1 VNKNSTLEVK
11 DTKPL
16 DTNLIALQNIHN
28 MADYDS
34 DSSGAEDIETGVTL
48 GYATKDAT
56 GDDFSQ
62 LGGHPVSNFVFA
74 IHSYRTT
81 TDKLSVLAR
90 RDRNSLW
97 SSSKVQSLQRIS
109 QPFAATE

>member
-1 VNKNSTLEVK
+1 
-11 DTKPL
+11 
-16 DTNLIALQNIHN
+16 

-62 LGGHPVSNFVFA
+62 LGGRPVSNFGFC
-74 IHSYRTT
+74 YTFLPK
-81 TDKLSVLAR
+81 DG
-90 RDRNSLW
+90 
-97 SSSKVQSLQRIS
+97 
-109 QPFAATE
+109 

>member
-1 VNKNSTLEVK
+1 
-11 DTKPL
+11 
-16 DTNLIALQNIHN
+16 

-62 LGGHPVSNFVFA
+62 LGGYPVS
-74 IHSYRTT
+74 
-81 TDKLSVLAR
+81 LSTS
-90 RDRNSLW
+90 NPYKTNTNNPPSLGSTRLQSPPVPSPNAKSAPATSP
-97 SSSKVQSLQRIS
+97 SSSN
-109 QPFAATE
+109 